1 MARVQRAGRKLQP
14 TPARTTQNLLDI
26 PFRVLRVRL
35 LVADRMST
43 AAPISPTGPARVL
56 WLWLGLLALSPLTLD

>member
-35 LVADRMST
+35 LGIGAQ
-43 AAPISPTGPARVL
+43 SPWALKVSQAFMLP
-56 WLWLGLLALSPLTLD
+56 LL